1 VTRSST
7 VFAFFV
13 LSCAALSSAGCGK
26 TNGRMGDE
34 THFQTCAVDGDCAN
48 LGARFR
54 CDVGVCRAPTDA
66 GAGGATHDPA
76 TGGTAGTGGTRTGT
90 GGAAGAPNTGGING
104 SGGSGTGGIIASGGT
119 GATNGGGG
127 TGAGEGGTRD
137 AGDKPPGNTDGGFV
151 LPNDAGFSGHYSTFI
166 TPDTVGCGSIPA
178 CQSPVG
184 KCCSSTAS
192 ASGGGCGPTNGV
204 CSSNISL
211 QCDGPEDCTTGL
223 CSGEPFGGGVE
234 TVCAST
240 PGTYVMCH
248 DHTQC
253 SSAAPNCCPI
263 FTDEFA
269 PFLGECDSRA
279 LVSLGACDVPGDTE
293 PTPPTGP
300 KGAPYKTN
308 ITPNEVGCG
317 TTPACQSPV
326 IQCCANFSDA
336 GGTCGSST
344 GVCISQ
350 LGLSCDGPED
360 CASGVCSG
368 EANGGGVQTQC
379 KPSAGTY
386 QICHD
391 HTQCPGAAPNC
402 CPIYSGDFKPYLGEC
417 DTRTTRSTGVCDTP

>member
-1 VTRSST
+1 MSVIRNST

-26 TNGRMGDE
+26 TNGLMGDE

-54 CDVGVCRAPTDA
+54 CDVGVCRAQTDA
-66 GAGGATHDPA
+66 GAGGATHEPA
-76 TGGTAGTGGTRTGT
+76 SGGTPATGGAQTTGTGGTAGT
-90 GGAAGAPNTGGING
+90 PNTGGING
-104 SGGSGTGGIIASGGT
+104 TGAGNGTGGAGVGSGGRRD
-119 GATNGGGG
+119 G
-127 TGAGEGGTRD
+127 GEG
-137 AGDKPPGNTDGGFV
+137 PENIDGGLV
-151 LPNDAGFSGHYSTFI
+151 SSNDAGFSGHFSTTI

-184 KCCSSTAS
+184 KCCSSTVA
-192 ASGGGCGPTNGV
+192 AGGGGCGPMDGV

-211 QCDGPEDCTTGL
+211 ECDGPEDCTTGL
-223 CSGEPFGGGVE
+223 CSGEPYGGGVE
-234 TVCAST
+234 TTCAST

-263 FTDEFA
+263 FTDQFA

-279 LVSLGACDVPGDTE
+279 LVSSGACDVPGDTE

-300 KGAPYKTN
+300 KGTPYKTN
-308 ITPNEVGCG
+308 ITPNEIGCG
-317 TTPACQSPV
+317 TTPACESPV
-326 IQCCANFSDA
+326 IQCCGDFSEA
-336 GGTCGSST
+336 GGTCASAT
-344 GVCISQ
+344 GICTSQ
-350 LGLSCDGPED
+350 LTLLCDGPED

-368 EANGGGVQTQC
+368 EASGGGVQTQC

-417 DTRTTRSTGVCDTP
+417 DTRTARSTGTCDTP